1 MAKDSLARGARS
13 ATFMGGTPERDAP
26 IEFHGTVA
34 AEEPFVGVS
43 CVHSQFKAP
52 ICDECAEK
60 LVKVEAAEPLTLEQ
74 LAALYEPMNDRVL
87 LRRVP
92 EKDEKRLVVQ
102 PDAFKL
108 ASDLGLVIA
117 VGSGM
122 IVNGQLVPIP
132 LQLGDK
138 VRVGHYNIE
147 DIEIEG
153 ETLMLVSAYDVRL
166 KLKT

>member
-34 AEEPFVGVS
+34 AEEPFAGVS
-43 CVHSQFKAP
+43 CVHSQFKGP

-60 LVKVEAAEPLTLEQ
+60 LVKAEAAEPLTLEQ

-87 LRRVP
+87 LRRVV
-92 EKDEKRLVVQ
+92 EKNERLIQ
-102 PDAFKL
+102 TPDAFKL

-166 KLKT
+166 KLKA